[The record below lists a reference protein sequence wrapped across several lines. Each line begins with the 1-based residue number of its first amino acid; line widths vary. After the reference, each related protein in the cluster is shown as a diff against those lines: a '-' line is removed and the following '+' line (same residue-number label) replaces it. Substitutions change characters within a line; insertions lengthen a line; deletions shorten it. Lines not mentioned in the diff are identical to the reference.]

1 MSVLDNLFNDGEYYH
16 ILVNIFNYLDG
27 ASLEACH
34 LVSKQW
40 RAFLWSYTTSA
51 KVRERLKQSLRTGVA
66 TTRRVKLSEKISS
79 FKCDNTSLL
88 VGKSFAQFTIQM
100 DCKLHFSIVR
110 NGHSCLGRD
119 GTTRKKMFRRK
130 SHQNQL
136 KYSPELQKNH
146 GSASLNQPFLSYLIL
161 NFTL

>member
-66 TTRRVKLSEKISS
+66 TTRRVKLSEKISA

-100 DCKLHFSIVR
+100 DCKPHFSIVR
-110 NGHSCLGRD
+110 SGL
-119 GTTRKKMFRRK
+119 
-130 SHQNQL
+130 
-136 KYSPELQKNH
+136 
-146 GSASLNQPFLSYLIL
+146 
-161 NFTL
+161 